1 MIKETGPAP
10 EHGAAENQKYEEL
23 MAAFSEAERLLQAS
37 FADQANQELL
47 TQLDQA
53 MKHSNEAWDEY
64 RDAIE
69 VAHQREQAEE

>member
-1 MIKETGPAP
+1 
-10 EHGAAENQKYEEL
+10 